1 MKAARPKP
9 APTQGVN
16 TSKPPEPSLERS
28 MVRWTRA
35 VRLFTFALAVVAALQ
50 FWAFVQ
56 SERAFLSV
64 AGVSID
70 GGLPKAGDPTPH
82 VVMQIKNSGRNT
94 AFVDRVLLDEAYG
107 LNGPLSQKP
116 NYKDETDPGVPPP
129 IPADTTVPRNNHL
142 PKTFT
147 QDEIDAVK
155 AGKNRLALFGYITYT
170 DTFWLFGSRTTGF
183 CYTYS
188 PDVSQ
193 LATCP
198 ERAYTYV
205 K

>member
-1 MKAARPKP
+1 MVIIKARRPP
-9 APTQGVN
+9 DPG
-16 TSKPPEPSLERS
+16 PDRS
-28 MVRWTRA
+28 MVFWTRA
-35 VRLFTFALAVVAALQ
+35 VGVFTMVLALVAVLQ

-56 SERAFLSV
+56 SERAFLSI
-64 AGVSID
+64 ANVSID

-82 VVMQIKNSGRNT
+82 LVMQIKNGGRNT
-94 AFVDRVLLDEAYG
+94 AFIDRVLLDEAYG

-116 NYKDETDPGVPPP
+116 GYKDEAEPGVPPP
-129 IPADTTVPRNNHL
+129 IPADTIVPRSTHL
-142 PKTFT
+142 PKSFT
-147 QDEIDAVK
+147 QDEIDAIK
-155 AGKNRLALFGYITYT
+155 AGKNRFALFGYITYT